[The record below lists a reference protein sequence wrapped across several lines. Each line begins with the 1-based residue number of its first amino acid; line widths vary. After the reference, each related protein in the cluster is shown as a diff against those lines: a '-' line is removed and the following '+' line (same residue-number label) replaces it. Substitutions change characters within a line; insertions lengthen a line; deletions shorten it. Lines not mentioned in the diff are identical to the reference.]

1 MVVDGIYY
9 ALGLS
14 AAGGVITWIAGAWF
28 ALPLFLLAVFCLYF
42 FRDPEREIPPGPVA
56 VSPADGKV
64 VAVQPDGAG
73 HNRVSIFLNIF
84 DVHVNRTPIAG
95 TIARVDYRK
104 GQFLVASKE
113 AASAQNEQNTVTAVQ
128 GQRRAGSEDDVLRR
142 DDGSGRGGAR
152 EEGDT
157 HADGGRRLAARV
169 LRRLDRQ
176 KAVADDGQRDVLL
189 AGTRRELIEEA
200 GSRQRGERPRLRR
213 LEDDDPD
220 VVRIGQDESVEG
232 GRLRRAVAIA
242 TRARV
247 SSGPAAAEAA
257 RAERDL
263 ATGIVYTNAS
273 TISIPRGRS
282 SLAAAAISG
291 RCRYLNITTRSYC
304 PSASGIPA
312 VRSCRKVRIVTALRA
327 ARS

>member
-113 AASAQNEQNTVTAVQ
+113 AASAQNEQNTITVDGDGTRVVFKQIAGLIARRIVFYKHTGDAVEA
-128 GQRRAGSEDDVLRR
+128 GERVGLIKFGSRVDVIFGPEWEITVEPGKRVSAGSSILARR
-142 DDGSGRGGAR
+142 CECVGAR
-152 EEGDT
+152 P
-157 HADGGRRLAARV
+157 AA
-169 LRRLDRQ
+169 
-176 KAVADDGQRDVLL
+176 
-189 AGTRRELIEEA
+189 EEA
-200 GSRQRGERPRLRR
+200 SLYGE
-213 LEDDDPD
+213 
-220 VVRIGQDESVEG
+220 
-232 GRLRRAVAIA
+232 A
-242 TRARV
+242 
-247 SSGPAAAEAA
+247 
-257 RAERDL
+257 
-263 ATGIVYTNAS
+263 
-273 TISIPRGRS
+273 
-282 SLAAAAISG
+282 
-291 RCRYLNITTRSYC
+291 
-304 PSASGIPA
+304 
-312 VRSCRKVRIVTALRA
+312 
-327 ARS
+327 